1 MISQEYND
9 PYQTKQKFSETK
21 IALHF
26 EISNR
31 VQI

>member
-9 PYQTKQKFSETK
+9 PYQTKQKFSEIR